1 MMKLMWAVAL
11 AGCVLCAA
19 DQPNVGDI
27 VRRSVANTQADWQNA
42 PKYSFTEHD
51 VITKSA
57 ETTKTYRVLMIDGS
71 PYNKLLAVNGEPLS
85 AARAEAETRKLQR
98 EIAKRQ
104 GETADERRQRVAAY
118 ARERRQD
125 NGLLQE
131 MFKAIDFK
139 LTGKQTV
146 DGRACFVL
154 EGTPKPGY
162 QPINRDTAVLK
173 GMRGKIW
180 VDEQAYQWVK
190 VEAKVFRPVTFGLF
204 IARVEP
210 GTEFILEQKPI
221 EGNLWLPSHF
231 SMRVTAKVLQF
242 FSHNYADD
250 ETYSA
255 YSLVS
260 SDQLPSRRGQSSQD
274 LLPLR
279 IIQPYTDRALATSDT
294 TTRPTAIP

>member
-11 AGCVLCAA
+11 AGCVLSAA
-19 DQPNVGDI
+19 DQPNAGDI

-42 PKYSFTEHD
+42 PKYSFTERD
-51 VITKSA
+51 VITKSV

-85 AARAEAETRKLQR
+85 TARAEAETRKLQR

-104 GETADERRQRVAAY
+104 GETADERRQRVGAY
-118 ARERRQD
+118 SRERHQD

-139 LTGKQTV
+139 LTGKETV
-146 DGRACFVL
+146 DGRGCFVL

-180 VDEQAYQWVK
+180 VDERAY
-190 VEAKVFRPVTFGLF
+190 
-204 IARVEP
+204 
-210 GTEFILEQKPI
+210 
-221 EGNLWLPSHF
+221 
-231 SMRVTAKVLQF
+231 
-242 FSHNYADD
+242 
-250 ETYSA
+250 
-255 YSLVS
+255 
-260 SDQLPSRRGQSSQD
+260 
-274 LLPLR
+274 
-279 IIQPYTDRALATSDT
+279 
-294 TTRPTAIP
+294 